1 MLSEYGN
8 LAGELMGQVST
19 NRSLRRTADIL
30 DVLEYDQLTLS
41 EISRRTEISISSTH
55 RLMESLEELG
65 FVRRDVDGRFSLG
78 RRFQRTLMETTVRQT
93 LARVRDETGESCQF
107 WIQLHHERLC
117 VAIADSG
124 HELRPILAEGTRIP
138 LEDGGSAGRIFA
150 DEPRAVES
158 LKKHGWVESINDR
171 TPGISSLSIPLI
183 VRGRMQGV
191 VCSVLPSSRVKDGP
205 GPDLGNVLT
214 KHVERLRKELAALM

>member
-78 RRFQRTLMETTVRQT
+78 RRFQ
-93 LARVRDETGESCQF
+93 
-107 WIQLHHERLC
+107 
-117 VAIADSG
+117 
-124 HELRPILAEGTRIP
+124 
-138 LEDGGSAGRIFA
+138 
-150 DEPRAVES
+150 
-158 LKKHGWVESINDR
+158 
-171 TPGISSLSIPLI
+171 
-183 VRGRMQGV
+183 
-191 VCSVLPSSRVKDGP
+191 
-205 GPDLGNVLT
+205 
-214 KHVERLRKELAALM
+214 